1 MEHSLKKQCTWLKP
15 TQADGQT
22 HTQEHTHKHPWRLA
36 AKKKSTCTVS
46 AEGYMAEVN

>member
-36 AKKKSTCTVS
+36 AKKKALVLCQPKDTWLK
-46 AEGYMAEVN
+46 